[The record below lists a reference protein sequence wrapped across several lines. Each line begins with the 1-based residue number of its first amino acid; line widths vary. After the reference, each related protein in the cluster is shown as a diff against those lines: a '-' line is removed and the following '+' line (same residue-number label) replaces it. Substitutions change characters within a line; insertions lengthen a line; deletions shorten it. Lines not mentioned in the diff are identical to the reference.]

1 MIWMRKQQMLVRG
14 KQVILNRWVL
24 WWYVLVIKNWYKIR
38 APQFYWEGPT
48 SKLRVVLS
56 ANIISTFTKPCIAA
70 EELKSIGHKIGLQ
83 TCLYILKIDKVR
95 LNLLTCI
102 NYITLFAQLMYSF
115 CPQKPFLS
123 NKISER
129 NASYHAAHG
138 ADCRSNWSNWLVNK
152 QNQFS
157 LYIDS
162 KYVRR

>member
-1 MIWMRKQQMLVRG
+1 MIQNIFVVFHRD
-14 KQVILNRWVL
+14 
-24 WWYVLVIKNWYKIR
+24 R
-38 APQFYWEGPT
+38 ALRLKLTQFYWNGPK

-95 LNLLTCI
+95 LNLLTYI
-102 NYITLFAQLMYSF
+102 NYIFLFAQLIYSF

-129 NASYHAAHG
+129 NASYHAR
-138 ADCRSNWSNWLVNK
+138 CRLQKQLKQLTCKQTKPVFSIHWLK
-152 QNQFS
+152 
-157 LYIDS
+157 IC
-162 KYVRR
+162 